1 MLAVIPV
8 RDGHLPAGGDETVAE
23 CGGRALVVGL
33 GAEQAAEGL
42 AGLATDLVLWE
53 AGDFAPARWSD
64 VLGPVLA
71 DEPVVVLPASPD
83 GRDLAPRLAFV
94 LGRPLLAGAVRVTG
108 TGAEVTHYGGLVID
122 DVRAPGPFVATL
134 LPGVRGV
141 APHERPGPVGPDA
154 VRHRIGA
161 ESVSESAN
169 GPVDAEILEILP
181 PDVATMDLTEASRI
195 LAGGAGLDGPERF
208 GQLRRIGAAL
218 GASVGGTRVVT
229 DRHWLA
235 HQRQIGTTGVV
246 VHPDLYLA
254 FGISGAVQHTS
265 GLGDPRHIISV
276 NTDPFCPMMQLA
288 DLAVVS
294 DANAVLDALAARLD
308 IGEPTSEPTAD
319 PTGAV
324 DHG

>member
-33 GAEQAAEGL
+33 GAEPAAEAL
-42 AGLATDLVLWE
+42 AGPATDLAVWE
-53 AGDFAPARWSD
+53 AGDFAPARWSE

-71 DEPVVVLPASPD
+71 EEPVVVLPASPD

-94 LGRPLLAGAVRVTG
+94 LGRPLLAGAVRVTA
-108 TGAEVTHYGGLVID
+108 TGAEVTHHGGLVID
-122 DVRAPGPFVATL
+122 DVRVPGPFVATL

-141 APHERPGPVGPDA
+141 APHERPVTDGRAA
-154 VRHRIGA
+154 VRHRIGT
-161 ESVSESAN
+161 ESVS
-169 GPVDAEILEILP
+169 GPARAAADAEILEILP

-195 LAGGAGLDGPERF
+195 LAGGAGLDGPDRF
-208 GQLRRIGAAL
+208 DQLRRIGAAL

-246 VHPDLYLA
+246 VHPELYLA

-265 GLGDPRHIISV
+265 GLGDPHHIISI

-288 DLAVVS
+288 DLAIVA
-294 DANAVLDALAARLD
+294 DANAVLDALAARL
-308 IGEPTSEPTAD
+308 
-319 PTGAV
+319 GAAESHGAL